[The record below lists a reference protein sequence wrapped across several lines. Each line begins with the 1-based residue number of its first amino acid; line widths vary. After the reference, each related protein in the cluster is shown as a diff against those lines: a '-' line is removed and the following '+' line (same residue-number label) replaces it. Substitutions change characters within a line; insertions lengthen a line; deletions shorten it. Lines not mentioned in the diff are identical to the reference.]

1 VVEGF
6 VLFHGFPDLLGLVRG
21 GQILIVVL
29 LGNSVLVNS
38 LVLSLFVLLAFL
50 GRRCFSIKVGVLSI
64 SQVGDPGYQGE
75 TLPC

>member
-1 VVEGF
+1 VIEGF
-6 VLFHGFPDLLGLVRG
+6 VFFHGFLDLLGLVRN

-29 LGNSVLVNS
+29 LDDGILVNS

-64 SQVGDPGYQGE
+64 S
-75 TLPC
+75 